1 MELELLFKMIFQAVG
16 GLGIFLLGMK
26 YMSEGIQTLA
36 SNQLRRLI
44 SLVTN
49 NRLIAVSVGT
59 LFTCL
64 VQSSSVTT
72 VMIVGLTNSGVM
84 TLLQG
89 LGVMMGANIGT
100 TITGWILVIKI
111 GKYGLPVLG
120 IAAFFHLF
128 SKNERLRFIAMTIMG
143 IGMIFFGL
151 ELMKNGFKPLRSS
164 PEFITWFSMFDAGTY
179 FGIIKLAFIGCLV
192 TLIVQ
197 SSSAT
202 LAITMGLAATGV
214 INFESAAALV
224 LGENIGTT
232 ITAHLAALGA
242 RTNAK
247 RLAYAH
253 VIFNI
258 LGVTWMITVFPIY
271 MSLIKWFLGL
281 DPGLMVMENGSETY
295 PYIILGI
302 AAVHTGFNVTNTA
315 LFLPFIGYME
325 SLLQKMVPDKPTKE
339 IHHLTRLDSGLVET
353 PGIALEHSHAEILK
367 MGKIAKDMMNHLK
380 NATGDD
386 TVDDFHVKKIFH
398 KEEALDVIQ
407 NEIFIFLTDLLASE
421 ISHEIADEGRQ
432 QLRMADEY
440 ESISDYIA
448 KILKLH
454 LRLRNEN
461 LRLPEKEKEDISH
474 LHDAVDAYM
483 ELVNSGFANRYK
495 EILIKALPQSDAITH
510 RVRRIRTQYIER
522 LSDTRTEPAITMIFA
537 DMLNDYRR
545 VKDHTL
551 NIAEAIAGEK

>member
-1 MELELLFKMIFQAVG
+1 VELELLFKMIFQAVG